1 MRDLV
6 PHESLRASVYAD
18 FRKDGD
24 FAMADVWLIALSV
37 AFFALAFAF
46 AAWLDRI

>member
-1 MRDLV
+1 VRDLV
-6 PHESLRASVYAD
+6 PHESLRPSVYA
-18 FRKDGD
+18 RVQKDGD
-24 FAMADVWLIALSV
+24 LAMADIWLIALSV

>member
-1 MRDLV
+1 MV
-6 PHESLRASVYAD
+6 
-18 FRKDGD
+18 
-24 FAMADVWLIALSV
+24 DVWLLGLSG